1 MYTRTR
7 ILFYLSCLFLSL
19 NAKAIDLS
27 NSYVTFYE
35 GPQLTNQTFIYPI
48 LREKD
53 TRELTYL
60 DDLILDSLRGGKL
73 GYEYFDS
80 GGERATCQGSRGGFI
95 SIGRKTTVRNLRVP
109 SCYNSLSMR
118 TRLCLYDKGN
128 NYIGGGCTDS
138 YYGHTFNALFEKPS
152 DYRYKKDGTF
162 EGCELNPVKIRL
174 ADIYGDSA
182 LAPESIHTFFP
193 IGNCRSVHLE
203 IPDYENFTSTL
214 SQMHPKIYKRLG
226 PKCTVLE
233 TEKVSLAHANGTVIH
248 PSIKPTR
255 VGCL

>member
-7 ILFYLSCLFLSL
+7 ILFYLSCFFLSF
-19 NAKAIDLS
+19 NARAIDLS

-35 GPQLTNQTFIYPI
+35 GPQLSDQAFLYPI

-73 GYEYFDS
+73 GYQYFDS
-80 GGERATCQGSRGGFI
+80 GGTRATCQGSRGGFI
-95 SIGRKTTVRNLRVP
+95 PIGKKTTVRNLRVP
-109 SCYNSLSMR
+109 SCYNSLIMR
-118 TRLCLYDKGN
+118 TRLCLYDKDN
-128 NYIGGGCTDS
+128 KYIGGNCTDS
-138 YYGHTFNALFEKPS
+138 YYGHTFNPLTEKPS
-152 DYRYKKDGTF
+152 DYRYKKNGTF
-162 EGCELNPVKIRL
+162 EGCELNPVKVKL
-174 ADIYGDSA
+174 SDIYEDSA
-182 LAPESIHTFFP
+182 LAPEAIHTYFP
-193 IGNCRSVHLE
+193 IGTCRAVHLE
-203 IPDYENFTSTL
+203 SPDYKSFTSIL

-233 TEKVSLAHANGTVIH
+233 TEPVSLAHTNGTVIH
-248 PSIKPTR
+248 PSIKPTK